1 MNSPAYVAYVVLAV
15 DIAIIVAILM
25 GARAALA
32 RAGMPD
38 GVAASLRPL
47 AVLLVAWFALALAL
61 SYAGALRGEV
71 DRLPTIPFAIFLPI
85 AIGLALLWRSDAVR
99 RLVDA
104 VPLSWLVGIQ
114 VYRAVGVILLLLLA
128 EGRLSAFFAL
138 PAGVGDV
145 TVGVLAPLVAWTYA
159 RGARGSERLVR
170 AWNVS
175 GLLDLAIAIT
185 TGFLTVPSPV
195 QPAALLAPSSTLLT
209 EFPLAMVPAF
219 AVPVS
224 VILHAAALMKLRRAA
239 IDAGVRRHD
248 QPFAG
253 HAQTA

>member
-1 MNSPAYVAYVVLAV
+1 MNSPAYVAYVGLAV

-61 SYAGALRGEV
+61 SVAGALRGEA
-71 DRLPTIPFAIFLPI
+71 DRLPAIPFAIFLPI
-85 AIGLALLWRSDAVR
+85 VIGLLLLWRSDAVR

-114 VYRAVGVILLLLLA
+114 VYRAVGVIFLLLLA

-138 PAGVGDV
+138 PAAVGDV
-145 TVGVLAPLVAWTYA
+145 TVGVLAPFVAWSYA
-159 RGARGSERLVR
+159 RGARGSERLGR
-170 AWNVS
+170 AP
-175 GLLDLAIAIT
+175 D
-185 TGFLTVPSPV
+185 
-195 QPAALLAPSSTLLT
+195 
-209 EFPLAMVPAF
+209 
-219 AVPVS
+219 
-224 VILHAAALMKLRRAA
+224 
-239 IDAGVRRHD
+239 
-248 QPFAG
+248 
-253 HAQTA
+253 

>member
-15 DIAIIVAILM
+15 DIAIIVAILT

-38 GVAASLRPL
+38 GAAPSLRPL

-145 TVGVLAPLVAWTYA
+145 TVGVLAPFVAWTYA
-159 RGARGSERLVR
+159 RGLPGRERRVR

-185 TGFLTVPSPV
+185 TGFLTVPSPI

-209 EFPLAMVPAF
+209 EFPLAMIPVF

-239 IDAGVRRHD
+239 VDAGARRHD

-253 HAQTA
+253 HAQAA

>member
-1 MNSPAYVAYVVLAV
+1 MNPPAYLAYVVLGSN
-15 DIAIIVAILM
+15 IAIIVAVLM

-38 GVAASLRPL
+38 RAATALRPL
-47 AVLLVAWFALALAL
+47 AALFVAWFAVALAL
-61 SYAGALRGEV
+61 SAAGVFRGEA
-71 DRLPTIPFAIFLPI
+71 DRLPVIPFGIFLPI
-85 AIGLALLWRSDAVR
+85 VIGLALLWRSDAVR

-114 VYRAVGVILLLLLA
+114 VYRVVGVIFLLLLA
-128 EGRLSAFFAL
+128 QGRVSAFFAL

-145 TVGVLAPLVAWTYA
+145 TVGMLAPLVAWTYA
-159 RGARGSERLVR
+159 RGLRGREKLAR

-185 TGFLTVPSPV
+185 TGFLTVPSPI
-195 QPAALLAPSSTLLT
+195 QPAALLDPSSGLLT
-209 EFPLAMVPAF
+209 VFPLAMIPVF

-224 VILHAAALMKLRRAA
+224 VILHVAALMKLRRAPA
-239 IDAGVRRHD
+239 DADVRRHD
-248 QPFAG
+248 APLAG
-253 HAQTA
+253 HAKAA

>member
-1 MNSPAYVAYVVLAV
+1 MNPPAYLAYVVLAV

-32 RAGMPD
+32 RAGTPD
-38 GVAASLRPL
+38 AAAPSLRPL
-47 AVLLVAWFALALAL
+47 AALLVVWFAVALALA
-61 SYAGALRGEV
+61 YAGVFRGQA
-71 DRLPTIPFAIFLPI
+71 DRPPVIPFAIFLPI
-85 AIGLALLWRSDAVR
+85 VIGLLLLWRSDAVR

-114 VYRAVGVILLLLLA
+114 VYRAVGVIFLLLLA

-145 TVGVLAPLVAWTYA
+145 TVGVLAPLVAWSYA
-159 RGARGSERLVR
+159 RGLRGRESLVR

-175 GLLDLAIAIT
+175 GLLDLAIAVT
-185 TGFLTVPSPV
+185 MGFLTVPSPL
-195 QPAALLAPSSTLLT
+195 QPAALLAPSSALLT
-209 EFPLAMVPAF
+209 VFPLAMVPAF

-239 IDAGVRRHD
+239 VDTGARRHD
-248 QPFAG
+248 EPFVG
-253 HAQTA
+253 HAKAA

>member
-1 MNSPAYVAYVVLAV
+1 MNSPAYVGYVVLAT
-15 DIAIIVAILM
+15 DIAIIVAILA

-32 RAGMPD
+32 RAGMP
-38 GVAASLRPL
+38 GGAATALRPL
-47 AVLLVAWFALALAL
+47 AALFVAWFAVALAL
-61 SYAGALRGEV
+61 SYAGVFRGEA
-71 DRLPTIPFAIFLPI
+71 DRLPILPFAIFLPI
-85 AIGLALLWRSDAVR
+85 VIGLALLWRSDAVR

-114 VYRAVGVILLLLLA
+114 VYRVVGVIFLLQLA

-145 TVGVLAPLVAWTYA
+145 TVGVLAPLVAWSYA
-159 RGARGSERLVR
+159 RGARGSKRLVR

-209 EFPLAMVPAF
+209 VFPLAMIPAF

-224 VILHAAALMKLRRAA
+224 VILHAAALMKLRRVAA
-239 IDAGVRRHD
+239 GAGARQHNE
-248 QPFAG
+248 PFAG
-253 HAQTA
+253 HAKAA